1 MLRCNMRSRPLRAE
15 QQSKEPIMAAAKK
28 SSTRRIAKDV
38 EETFENGAE
47 TAFAAVNN
55 WSDAARDQYESAL
68 KTFNENAEKFR
79 ADAEDA
85 FAAARDGFEAAN
97 ERIKTVNADL
107 MTATREEISDAVE
120 FANELARAKS
130 VADAFEIQRDYFNK
144 LLDTRAARFRSLTE
158 ASADA
163 ARAAFEPMTKS
174 YSTAFSFA
182 PSFDKF
188 FPFGGK

>member
-1 MLRCNMRSRPLRAE
+1 
-15 QQSKEPIMAAAKK
+15 MAAAKK
-28 SSTRRIAKDV
+28 SPTRRVAKEV
-38 EETFENGAE
+38 EDAIENGAE

-55 WSDAARDQYESAL
+55 WSDAARDQYETAL
-68 KTFNENAEKFR
+68 KTFNDNAEKFR
-79 ADAEDA
+79 AEAEEA
-85 FAAARDGFEAAN
+85 MAAARDSFDVAN

-107 MTATREEISDAVE
+107 MTAAREEMSEAVE

-144 LLDTRAARFRSLTE
+144 LFETRAARFRAMTE

-174 YSTAFSFA
+174 YASAFSFA